1 MEVIYGTIDE
11 ESARLAKESYSFY
24 SYEEGSATREY
35 VAMVDKAKEEAER
48 AAERRPDREGEIGEL
63 LDRYA
68 RKLAEWYNKKFD
80 IDRMCPSVMICGPA
94 NFPTKKK
101 ERQIGAMD
109 NHMKSYKAIEELRD
123 RISRVGTGS
132 ECIKASEADAADK
145 LRAKIEALEETQEHM
160 KAVNAYYRKH
170 KTLKGCEILREGE
183 RDEIDRCMLAATWV
197 DVPYPSYELSNNRQR
212 ITATKGR
219 LATIER
225 TKAQGTESRTV
236 MIEGEEVVIVE
247 NADAMRLQLSFR
259 GKPSDR
265 VRGVLKSRAFK
276 WAPSVGVWQ
285 RQLTNNAKY
294 ALKQVLEE
302 LED

>member
-24 SYEEGSATREY
+24 AYEDGSATRKY
-35 VAMVDKAKEEAER
+35 VAMVDDAKEEAER
-48 AAERRPDREGEIGEL
+48 AAERCPDREGEIGEL

-68 RKLAEWYNKKFD
+68 RKLAEWCNRKHA

-94 NFPTKKK
+94 NFPEKKK
-101 ERQIGAMD
+101 ERQNRAMD

-145 LRAKIEALEETQEHM
+145 LRAKIEALEENQEHM

-183 RDEIDRCMLAATWV
+183 RDEIKRCMLAVSWV
-197 DVPYPSYELSNNRQR
+197 DAPYPPFTLSNNRQR
-212 ITATKGR
+212 IAATKDR

-236 MIEGEEVVIVE
+236 MIEGEEVTIVH
-247 NADAMRLQLSFR
+247 AAL
-259 GKPSDR
+259 PS
-265 VRGVLKSRAFK
+265 
-276 WAPSVGVWQ
+276 
-285 RQLTNNAKY
+285 T
-294 ALKQVLEE
+294 
-302 LED
+302 

>member
-24 SYEEGSATREY
+24 AYEDGSATRKY
-35 VAMVDKAKEEAER
+35 VAMVDDAKEEAER
-48 AAERRPDREGEIGEL
+48 AAERCPDREGEIGEL

-68 RKLAEWYNKKFD
+68 RKLAEWCNRKHA

-94 NFPTKKK
+94 NFPEKKK
-101 ERQIGAMD
+101 ERQNRAMD

-145 LRAKIEALEETQEHM
+145 LRAKIEALEENQEHM

-183 RDEIDRCMLAATWV
+183 RDEIKRCMLAVSWV
-197 DVPYPSYELSNNRQR
+197 DAPYPPFTLSNNRQR
-212 ITATKGR
+212 IAATKDR

-236 MIEGEEVVIVE
+236 MIEGEEVTIVE
-247 NADAMRLQLSFR
+247 NAEAMRLQLLFR
-259 GKPSDR
+259 GKPSER
-265 VRGVLKSRAFK
+265 VSGVLKSRAFK
-276 WAPSVGVWQ
+276 WAPSASAWQ
-285 RQLTNNAKY
+285 RQLTSNAKY
-294 ALKQVLEE
+294 ALRQVLEE